1 MAQRRVCV
9 RKIKE
14 VLRLKYALHK
24 PQREIS
30 RISGIGKTTV
40 HEYIRRAKAAGL
52 SWPLPE
58 ELTED
63 SLGKMLFPGESGPS
77 GEKATIPF
85 LHIWEELRRPHVT
98 KALLW
103 EEYKRDNANGYQYS
117 FFSKRVSEYLGTV
130 NYSMRQEHKAGEKA
144 FVDFGTGLDL
154 VNGKNGELIPT
165 RIFVFV
171 WGASKSIYAEAV
183 LNEDMASWIKI
194 NVHALEYFGCCP
206 KAIVPDNLKAAVTKA
221 CRYEPGINPTFEEFS
236 DHYGTAIL
244 PARSAKPKDK
254 SLAENGVKLAKR
266 WILARLRDRAF
277 FNLAELNAAIR
288 EVLSDLNSRTMKKI
302 GKSRNELFLA
312 LDKPHALPLPE
323 QPYEYAEW
331 KKARVNINYHIA
343 FEKHEYSVP
352 YTYIHKEVDLKATAN
367 VLEVYFKGQ
376 RVCAHIRNRTEHSY
390 TTLREHMPPAHQ
402 KYLEWTPE
410 RILQWADKYGPEVK
424 LLVERIMDSRRF
436 PEQAYKSCLG
446 IIRLANHFSP
456 ERLNLAC
463 HRALQYNIYSY
474 AGVKN
479 ILQNKL
485 DTAPESQLVSK
496 TPLQHENIRGPEY
509 FVEDLFTQNSQEV
522 SHDHRTNLVK
532 A

>member
-1 MAQRRVCV
+1 MAQGRLCV

-14 VLRLKYALHK
+14 VLRLKYTLQK
-24 PQREIS
+24 SQREIS
-30 RISGIGKTTV
+30 QISGIGKTTV
-40 HEYIRRAKAAGL
+40 YEYIKRAKAAGL
-52 SWPLPE
+52 NWPLPE
-58 ELTED
+58 DLTED
-63 SLGKMLFPGESGPS
+63 ELGKRLFPEEAGNSRK
-77 GEKATIPF
+77 KAAIPF
-85 LHIWEELRRPHVT
+85 RYIWEELKRPHVT
-98 KALLW
+98 KSLLW
-103 EEYKRDNANGYQYS
+103 EEYKRDNPEGYAYS
-117 FFSKRVSEYLGTV
+117 FFSERVREYCGTV

-144 FVDFGTGLDL
+144 FVDFGAGMDL
-154 VNGKNGELIPT
+154 VNGKTGELVPT
-165 RIFVFV
+165 EIFVFV

-183 LNEDMASWIKI
+183 FSEDMATWIKI

-254 SLAENGVKLAKR
+254 PLAENGVKLAKR
-266 WILARLRDRAF
+266 WILARLRDRVF
-277 FNLAELNAAIR
+277 YSLAELNAAIR
-288 EVLSDLNSRTMKKI
+288 DVLVDLNSRKMKKI
-302 GKSRNELFLA
+302 GKSRNELFLS
-312 LDKPHALPLPE
+312 LDKPNALPLPE
-323 QPYEYAEW
+323 RPYEYAEW

-376 RVCAHIRNRTEHSY
+376 RVCSHTRSYTQHSY
-390 TTLREHMPPAHQ
+390 TTRKEHMPPAHQ
-402 KYLEWTPE
+402 QYREWTPE
-410 RILQWADKYGPEVK
+410 RILQWADKDGPEVK
-424 LLVERIMDSRRF
+424 LLVERIIASRRY

-446 IIRLANHFSP
+446 IIRLDKHYSA

-463 HRALQYNIYSY
+463 HRAIQYNIYSY

-485 DTAPESQLVSK
+485 DMAPESQLVSK
-496 TPLQHENIRGPEY
+496 APLQHENIRGPQY
-509 FVEDLFTQNSQEV
+509 FAADLFTQNSQEV
-522 SHDHRTNLVK
+522 TK
-532 A
+532 